1 MSYIYGI
8 LINHNLYTPIGLID
22 NNATIKWEQGDN
34 GRMRRKQI
42 DGSFILS
49 RANNEGL
56 YDRILALTHCDK
68 CYIRVYDQDY
78 TLIVESAFSKRTIDY
93 NAEKCNITIKPYY
106 YDRNGIDAIMD
117 KDYNIINSN
126 LTRYTLEF
134 DTNYQFEFKTCTAQ
148 NVPILAPYFT
158 NGVIDV
164 KADCANDGGVCP
176 DSSCYTGDNY
186 LQFGWTF
193 FSQRSVKVGDIPGVA
208 GGYFDIE
215 TTWFREVKLVPLAVD
230 PNQTPPPK
238 GGSQF
243 DFDYWGQ
250 ETINGNIYNKYVRN
264 VDSYAAV
271 ENIAYN
277 YVSSYYGKQATRYVT
292 RARRLNEILEHFKDE
307 LGCTSL
313 HSDFFK
319 NNVNPVSGR
328 DLTNLML
335 VQKSDAIFID
345 GAETT
350 DPARLGIITLRQ
362 LMEQLWSMFQVTWD
376 IVDDV
381 LYIEHIDY
389 FRNNFSYTLNT
400 TVGLDLTVD
409 APRYIE
415 GTYIYS
421 FDNKLPIREKFK
433 FMEAWNLDFV
443 GTDIEYTNCLT
454 DGGTETYSAEL
465 ITTDVDTT
473 YLDNEASKDGF
484 VLFHTEKIE
493 TVIGIITAITY
504 VVAKEVGA
512 LTGIDSYN
520 AHLSWANL
528 HDSYWKS
535 NRYLDSGIMNGQETT
550 FVSPLRKLKKQI
562 PLEFPF
568 CVENV
573 DDIINNKVRTT
584 MGDGDIVSAEY
595 SFKSGF
601 LKIELTYD

>member
-1 MSYIYGI
+1 
-8 LINHNLYTPIGLID
+8 
-22 NNATIKWEQGDN
+22 
-34 GRMRRKQI
+34 
-42 DGSFILS
+42 
-49 RANNEGL
+49 
-56 YDRILALTHCDK
+56 
-68 CYIRVYDQDY
+68 
-78 TLIVESAFSKRTIDY
+78 
-93 NAEKCNITIKPYY
+93 
-106 YDRNGIDAIMD
+106 
-117 KDYNIINSN
+117 
-126 LTRYTLEF
+126 
-134 DTNYQFEFKTCTAQ
+134 
-148 NVPILAPYFT
+148 
-158 NGVIDV
+158 
-164 KADCANDGGVCP
+164 
-176 DSSCYTGDNY
+176 
-186 LQFGWTF
+186 
-193 FSQRSVKVGDIPGVA
+193 
-208 GGYFDIE
+208 
-215 TTWFREVKLVPLAVD
+215 
-230 PNQTPPPK
+230 
-238 GGSQF
+238 
-243 DFDYWGQ
+243 
-250 ETINGNIYNKYVRN
+250 
-264 VDSYAAV
+264 
-271 ENIAYN
+271 
-277 YVSSYYGKQATRYVT
+277 
-292 RARRLNEILEHFKDE
+292 
-307 LGCTSL
+307 
-313 HSDFFK
+313 
-319 NNVNPVSGR
+319 
-328 DLTNLML
+328 ML
-335 VQKSDAIFID
+335 VQKSDAIFVD

-421 FDNKLPIREKFK
+421 FDNNLPIREKFK